1 MNKLAENIGQLEALM
16 QMGLIPPESLAEL
29 GLIPDL
35 VNHPDEMM
43 GLTNSSSGGGA
54 IGEYPLPAT
63 SMQSGPRQPGLM
75 SFLRHIGPAAGG
87 VVGAGIAGM
96 RPSTEHISKRLLKG
110 FLSGAG
116 IGSVPNILASGAE
129 ALQPSQNR

>member
-1 MNKLAENIGQLEALM
+1 MNKLAEGMGQLEALM

-29 GLIPDL
+29 RLIPNL
-35 VNHPDEMM
+35 VNNPDQVM
-43 GLTNSSSGGGA
+43 GLTSGSGGGA

-63 SMQSGPRQPGLM
+63 SMPEGPPQPGLGH
-75 SFLRHIGPAAGG
+75 FLRRIGPAAGG
-87 VVGAGIAGM
+87 VIGAGIAGV
-96 RPSTEHISKRLLKG
+96 RHGTDPLSRRLLKG

-129 ALQPSQNR
+129 AIESPR